1 MVEAIP
7 YKPDYIIPPG
17 EILEDY
23 LEAHG
28 MSQSELAD
36 RLGVHKKT
44 VNEIVKAKAP
54 ITTEMSL
61 KLEKVFQR
69 PAHFWGNLEAQYRE
83 GQARANEAKRLEEG
97 LGWLRRVPVK
107 NMIRFGWVKKCATK
121 TEQLTEV
128 LSFYGV
134 VSRDQWQDIWQNHQ
148 VAYRQSQAHKANA
161 EAVSAWLRQGEIE
174 ARRIICG
181 EYTREGFM
189 RALNEARS
197 WTREPPEVFEPKLV
211 ARLAAVGVAVV
222 FVPELPK
229 TGVSGATRWI
239 GGKAVIQLSLRYKRA
254 DQLWFTFFHEA
265 GHILKHGRKLIFLE
279 GNGMDD
285 EKEQVANNF
294 AANHLIPP
302 KEWRKFVSFGDYT
315 NPSITS
321 FAEYLGIAPGIIVGR
336 LQREKL
342 LPFNN
347 GTTLFMR
354 LKWSGS

>member
-1 MVEAIP
+1 MVELTQ
-7 YKPDYIIPPG
+7 YNPDYIVSPG
-17 EILEDY
+17 EVLEDY

-54 ITTEMSL
+54 ITTDMAL

-69 PAHFWGNLEAQYRE
+69 PAHFWGNLEGQYR
-83 GQARANEAKRLEEG
+83 QSLARLEEAKRLEEG
-97 LGWLRRVPVK
+97 LGWLKRVPVN
-107 NMIRFGWVKKCATK
+107 NMIKFGWIRRCATK

-134 VSRDQWQDIWQNHQ
+134 ASRDQWQDIWQNHQ
-148 VAYRQSQAHKANA
+148 VAYRQSQAHKVHA

-174 ARRIICG
+174 ARNVSCG
-181 EYTREGFM
+181 DFNRQDFIQV
-189 RALNEARS
+189 LNEARA
-197 WTREPPEVFEPKLV
+197 WTREPPEVFHPKLIESC
-211 ARLAAVGVAVV
+211 AAAGVAVV

-239 GGKAVIQLSLRYKRA
+239 AGKAVIQISLRYKRA

-265 GHILKHGRKLIFLE
+265 GHILKHGRKLVFLE
-279 GNGMDD
+279 GNGMEDQN
-285 EKEQVANNF
+285 EQEANTF

-302 KEWRKFVSFGDYT
+302 EKWREFTIFGDYS
-315 NPSITS
+315 NLSVVA
-321 FAEYLGIAPGIIVGR
+321 FGERLGIAPGIIVGR

-342 LPFNN
+342 LPFNK
-347 GTTLFMR
+347 GQELIMR
-354 LKWSGS
+354 LKWAGP

>member
-1 MVEAIP
+1 MVKAMQ
-7 YKPDYIIPPG
+7 YNPDYIIPPG
-17 EILEDY
+17 EVLEDY

-28 MSQSELAD
+28 MSQAELAD

-54 ITTEMSL
+54 ITTDMAL

-83 GQARANEAKRLEEG
+83 GKARADEAKRLEEG
-97 LGWLRRVPVK
+97 LGWLKQVPVK
-107 NMIRFGWVKKCATK
+107 EMVKLEWIRKCASNA
-121 TEQLTEV
+121 EQLTEV

-134 VSRDQWQDIWQNHQ
+134 ASRKQWQDIWQNHQ

-161 EAVSAWLRQGEIE
+161 EAVSAWLRQGELE
-174 ARRIICG
+174 AQKILCG
-181 EYTREGFM
+181 EYDRDGFIG
-189 RALNEARS
+189 ALVEARN
-197 WTREPPEVFEPKLV
+197 WTRDLPEDFVPKIINRF
-211 ARLAAVGVAVV
+211 AEVGVAVV

-265 GHILKHGRKLIFLE
+265 GHILKHGRKLVFLE

-285 EKEQVANNF
+285 EKEQEADAF
-294 AANHLIPP
+294 AANHLVPSS
-302 KEWRKFVSFGDYT
+302 EWREFTKVGDYT
-315 NPSITS
+315 DASIVA

-336 LQREKL
+336 LQREKML
-342 LPFNN
+342 QFNQ

-354 LKWSGS
+354 LKWASS

>member
-1 MVEAIP
+1 MNKAVQ
-7 YKPDYIIPPG
+7 YNPDYIVPPG
-17 EILEDY
+17 EVLEDY

-28 MSQSELAD
+28 MSQAELAV

-54 ITTEMSL
+54 ITTDMAL

-69 PAHFWGNLEAQYRE
+69 TAHFWGNLEAQYRE
-83 GQARANEAKRLEEG
+83 GKARADEAIRLEEG
-97 LGWLRRVPVK
+97 LGWLKRVPVSH
-107 NMIRFGWVKKCATK
+107 MIKHGWIKKFASK
-121 TEQLTEV
+121 TEQLNEV

-134 VSRDQWQDIWQNHQ
+134 ASQNQWQEIWQTHQ

-161 EAVSAWLRQGEIE
+161 EAVSAWLRRGELE
-174 ARRIICG
+174 AQKIVCG
-181 EYTREGFM
+181 EYDREGFIS
-189 RALNEARS
+189 ALAEARH
-197 WTREPPEVFEPKLV
+197 WTRDLPQDFVPKIIK
-211 ARLAAVGVAVV
+211 RFSAVGVAVV

-265 GHILKHGRKLIFLE
+265 GHILKHGRKLVFLE

-285 EKEQVANNF
+285 EKEQEANAF
-294 AANHLIPP
+294 AANHLVPP
-302 KEWRKFVSFGDYT
+302 SEWREFTNIGDYADA
-315 NPSITS
+315 SIVT
-321 FAEYLGIAPGIIVGR
+321 FADYLGIAPGIVVGR

-342 LPFNN
+342 LPFSK
-347 GTTLFMR
+347 GTDLFMR
-354 LKWSGS
+354 LKWASS